1 MAWLLERAIRN
12 VHRRHIL
19 SLGRFRPSR
28 EWPVASCPSPPPE
41 RLVAFMERIGATD
54 ADVFQHRVVEAQ
66 QGAALAIDLV
76 PLAQPDQHGAEAGAN
91 VRLLVGGEFQA

>member
-1 MAWLLERAIRN
+1 MNISL
-12 VHRRHIL
+12 IL
-19 SLGRFRPSR
+19 QM
-28 EWPVASCPSPPPE
+28 VADAEPD
-41 RLVAFMERIGATD
+41 RIGLVCDGRRWSYGALWR
-54 ADVFQHRVVEAQ
+54 AS